1 MPTSFFARNSRPATP
16 STPSATSPRSAR
28 GSRFGRPLT
37 GVAILA
43 TGTLLL
49 AGCSQAPSESAG
61 AAASASDF
69 LPCIVSDEGGFNDKS
84 FNQLGLQG
92 VVDAAEALGSEYIKV
107 QSDSESD
114 YAPNIDSLVGQ
125 GCTVVVAV
133 GYLLAS
139 ATAAAAVANPDVTF
153 VMVDDNSITEP
164 NVESIVFDTSQSG
177 YLVGYAAASY
187 SKTGKVGTFGGAQI
201 PPVTLYMDGFA
212 DGVAR
217 YNADKGTSVQVIGW
231 DVAKQEGLFTGNFTD
246 INAAKVLSQGIL
258 EQGADVVLPV
268 GGPIYQG
275 AGEAIRD
282 AGGTAALLGVDTD
295 MFESAPEYSD
305 LFLTSIARNMP
316 LSIASVIQGVAAG
329 EATGATFVGTL
340 DNGGVAI
347 APFHDFETKVSPT
360 LGAEISALQAGII
373 DGSIVVESPS
383 KP

>member
-1 MPTSFFARNSRPATP
+1 MSTSFFARRSRSTAQPVPA
-16 STPSATSPRSAR
+16 PRFA
-28 GSRFGRPLT
+28 RPLA
-37 GVAILA
+37 GVAVLA
-43 TGTLLL
+43 VGSLLL
-49 AGCSQAPSESAG
+49 AGCSQAPSETGAVATTAG
-61 AAASASDF
+61 DF

-92 VVDAAEALGSEYIKV
+92 VVDASEAIGSKYIKV

-139 ATAAAAVANPDVTF
+139 ATEAAAKANPDITF
-153 VMVDDNSITEP
+153 LMVDDSSITEP

-217 YNADKGTSVQVIGW
+217 YNTDKGTSVQVIGW
-231 DVAKQEGLFTGNFTD
+231 DVAKQEGLFTGNFSD

-258 EQGADVVLPV
+258 EQGADVLLPV

-282 AGGTAALLGVDTD
+282 AGGTSALLGVDTD
-295 MFESAPEYSD
+295 MYQSAPEYSD

-316 LSIASVIQGVAAG
+316 LSIASVIQDVAAG
-329 EATGATFVGTL
+329 KATGTTFVGTL
-340 DNGGVAI
+340 DNGGVGI
-347 APFHDFETKVSPT
+347 APFHDFESKVSPT
-360 LGAEISALQAGII
+360 LGAEISALQAGIV
-373 DGSIVVESPS
+373 DGSITVESPS